1 MTFDFDEHDW
11 ERFIS
16 VCCFTDKELEVIPFL
31 KRGWYGED
39 IAAELHV
46 SRRTVCRLKKR
57 ISNKIL
63 KQL

>member
-1 MTFDFDEHDW
+1 MKLDFDENDW
-11 ERFIS
+11 DRFIAR
-16 VCCFTDKELEVIPFL
+16 CCFTDQELEVIPFL

-39 IAAELHV
+39 IAAELSL
-46 SRRTVCRLKKR
+46 SRRTVCRIKKR